1 MTPEERKIV
10 NNEPIVWTGDLADD
24 CSAKWAGLL
33 LRAEWM
39 DEDYWWWAVY
49 DMENNE
55 VTIDDSNNYEVAFN
69 GGEVSRM
76 EAEKVARRY
85 LNSL

>member
-1 MTPEERKIV
+1 
-10 NNEPIVWTGDLADD
+10 
-24 CSAKWAGLL
+24 
-33 LRAEWM
+33 M